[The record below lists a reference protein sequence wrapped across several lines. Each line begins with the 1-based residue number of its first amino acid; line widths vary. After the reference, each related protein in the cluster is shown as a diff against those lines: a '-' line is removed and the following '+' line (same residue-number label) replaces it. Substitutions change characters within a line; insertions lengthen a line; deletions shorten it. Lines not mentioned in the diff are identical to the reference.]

1 MKQISFRNFFPN
13 CINFPL
19 QKRTSAFTVKKFITN
34 LKMELIFIDY
44 DLKLLRLGYIPD
56 KISNT
61 PGKRLHYT
69 VPNSNLLTMTM
80 IKY

>member
-1 MKQISFRNFFPN
+1 
-13 CINFPL
+13 
-19 QKRTSAFTVKKFITN
+19 
-34 LKMELIFIDY
+34 MELIFIDY

-69 VPNSNLLTMTM
+69 VPNSNFLTMTM
-80 IKY
+80 IKYKYQGLKIRKHFLKSQFKFI

>member
-56 KISNT
+56 KI

-69 VPNSNLLTMTM
+69 VPNSNFLTMTM
-80 IKY
+80 TKY

>member
-1 MKQISFRNFFPN
+1 MKQISFRNIFPN
-13 CINFPL
+13 CNNFPL
-19 QKRTSAFTVKKFITN
+19 QKKKPAFIVKKFITN

-69 VPNSNLLTMTM
+69 VPNSNFLTMTM

>member
-1 MKQISFRNFFPN
+1 
-13 CINFPL
+13 
-19 QKRTSAFTVKKFITN
+19 
-34 LKMELIFIDY
+34 MELIFIDY

-69 VPNSNLLTMTM
+69 VPNSNFLTMTM